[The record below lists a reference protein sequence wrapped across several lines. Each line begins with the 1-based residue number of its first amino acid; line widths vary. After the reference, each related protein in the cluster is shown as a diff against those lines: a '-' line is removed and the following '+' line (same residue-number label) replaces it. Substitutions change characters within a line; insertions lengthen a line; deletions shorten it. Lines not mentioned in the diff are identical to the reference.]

1 MDRSQVNAAQ
11 LQRRDPLAW
20 TSLLVRHPELA
31 DLVVTAVTAE
41 PVACD
46 VSPTGYS
53 RRVKRYL
60 LSLANYHD
68 PISLIGKN
76 TTATE
81 SHVYRLMASRLKGLL
96 PHHWYINDENGREI
110 DEGEEISFG
119 LETFGE
125 AASER
130 DPSEGV
136 KPHSS
141 AGEAWLVM
149 TDVANDYTPDRWTQ
163 QDVEDVV
170 GDLADLH
177 AAFWNC
183 DQETDSENNDSEQIG
198 LEPLN
203 HFIGQANERYTWETL
218 RDEQAIYFDQGP
230 GAIISDHA
238 LEHVGRLAPRFLQ
251 AANGLVVMRGLEGW
265 PGVMGESH
273 LSAVADLLD
282 DPVPMLRPLLEL
294 PTTLLHGAPHPY
306 HWRLS
311 LFGDRR
317 LIDWRES
324 VLGPGVLDLV
334 YFAEQFP
341 LLHMREVRPNRY
353 DWHYG
358 DRLQPSNGFHWG
370 DRGIYVR
377 GDEPADEE
385 SIIDSYMLAM
395 SMRLDSRFSARLVR
409 QAIPAARCLYVL
421 TQWFPLFATWFSDM
435 PSPFMW
441 QRANRMSDAELSST
455 MLWPMVGYRRYLSG
469 VFSRFLQA
477 FRSL

>member
-1 MDRSQVNAAQ
+1 MDRSQVNAVQ

-20 TSLLVRHPELA
+20 TSLLVRHPELV

-41 PVACD
+41 PVVCD
-46 VSPTGYS
+46 IAPTGYS

-60 LSLANYHD
+60 LSLANYHE
-68 PISLIGKN
+68 PISLIAKN
-76 TTATE
+76 TNTTE
-81 SHVYRLMASRLKGLL
+81 SHIYRLLTTRLKGLL
-96 PHHWYINDENGREI
+96 PDHWYINDGNGAIGEGDEANFELEEFEQYDSEQTAPENSPPQKA
-110 DEGEEISFG
+110 D
-119 LETFGE
+119 
-125 AASER
+125 
-130 DPSEGV
+130 
-136 KPHSS
+136 H
-141 AGEAWLVM
+141 EAWLVM
-149 TDVANDYTPDRWTQ
+149 SDVANDYTPDRWTQ

-177 AAFWNC
+177 AAFWM
-183 DQETDSENNDSEQIG
+183 SEQDTHTEEDEDHQTA
-198 LEPLN
+198 LETID
-203 HFIGQANERYTWETL
+203 HFVGNPDDRYTWESL
-218 RDEQAIYFDQGP
+218 RREEAVYFDQGP

-238 LEHVGRLAPRFLQ
+238 LEHAGRLAPRFLQ

-273 LSAVADLLD
+273 LAAVADLLD

-294 PTTLLHGAPHPY
+294 PTTLLHGAPHSY

-317 LIDWRES
+317 LIDWREAI
-324 VLGPGVLDLV
+324 LGPGVLDLV
-334 YFAEQFP
+334 YFVEQFP
-341 LLHMREVRPNRY
+341 LLYARELRPSRH

-358 DRLQPSNGFHWG
+358 ARIQFPNNNRWG
-370 DRGIYVR
+370 ERGIYVR
-377 GDEPADEE
+377 GEGPADEE

-409 QAIPAARCLYVL
+409 QAIPAARCLYML

-435 PSPFMW
+435 PNPFMW

-455 MLWPMVGYRRYLSG
+455 ILWPMVGYRRYLSG